1 MTAQGRREDDSP
13 IAEDRKAERTPLPKL
28 QLLIVFLIQ
37 FAEPVTATVIYP
49 FVNQFVRE
57 TGITGGDE
65 TKTGYYAGIVES
77 TFFFSETLTVFAWG
91 WLSDLLGRRPV
102 LLLGPLGLSLA
113 MLGFGF
119 STTFWPLVFFRA
131 FQGLFN
137 GNIGENS
144 VGVSKSVLAEITDS
158 TNIGDAYALAP
169 IMWSVGLTIGPTLG
183 GVLSSPA
190 SRWPETFGR
199 IPFFHHH
206 PYFLPCAAAAFIA
219 FASFFISSIALKE
232 TLPASRRA
240 KLSSLWR
247 RDGKKRNDARDDAT
261 TPLLTDATSDHYAT
275 VAVVESGIPIPVKEE
290 KRPPLS
296 QLFVPSFVITI
307 ANFGLL
313 AFVDMSMSALIP
325 LVYSTPIEYGG
336 LGMDPL
342 QIGTIMGTFSILNGV
357 FSGLFLGSLIRR
369 YGTLSIYQM
378 GIFSFFVVIAGFPV
392 GNALARRA
400 GGIDAFVHLVVVIQ
414 FLAMGAIYPCYASMM
429 LMVIQNTPSKLLLG
443 SANGAAQ
450 MVTSGSRAL
459 APAIASSLFSL
470 SIQRNLLGG
479 YAVYY
484 IFVVLTAVVI
494 RVSRYLPSPPL
505 EQETASQ

>member
-13 IAEDRKAERTPLPKL
+13 IVEDRKTERTPLPKL
-28 QLLIVFLIQ
+28 QLLIVSLIQ

-49 FVNQFVRE
+49 FVNQLVRE

-65 TKTGYYAGIVES
+65 AKTGYYAGIVES

-91 WLSDLLGRRPV
+91 WLSDLLGRKPV
-102 LLLGPLGLSLA
+102 LLLGPLGLSFA
-113 MLGFGF
+113 MLGFGL

-137 GNIGENS
+137 GNIGI
-144 VGVSKSVLAEITDS
+144 SKSVLAEITDS
-158 TNIGDAYALAP
+158 TNIGDAYSLAP
-169 IMWSVGLTIGPTLG
+169 LMWSAGLTIGPTLG

-190 SRWPETFGR
+190 SRWPDTFGR
-199 IPFFHHH
+199 IPLFHHH

-232 TLPASRRA
+232 TLPASQRA

-247 RDGKKRNDARDDAT
+247 RDRQKQKAARDDT

-275 VAVVESGIPIPVKEE
+275 VAAVESGVPIPVKEE
-290 KRPPLS
+290 ERPPLS
-296 QLFVPSFVITI
+296 QLFVPSFVITL

-369 YGTLSIYQM
+369 YGTLNLYQT
-378 GIFSFFVVIAGFPV
+378 GIFSFFVVIGGFPV

-400 GGIDAFVHLVVVIQ
+400 GGIDAFVLMAVVIQ
-414 FLAMGAIYPCYASMM
+414 FVAIGAMYPCYTSLM

-479 YAVYY
+479 HAVYY
-484 IFVVLTAVVI
+484 IFVVLTAIVI
-494 RVSRYLPSPPL
+494 RASRYLPSPPL
-505 EQETASQ
+505 EQATASQ

>member
-13 IAEDRKAERTPLPKL
+13 IVKDKKTERTPLPKL

-65 TKTGYYAGIVES
+65 AKTGYYAGIVES

-91 WLSDLLGRRPV
+91 WLSDFLGRKPV
-102 LLLGPLGLSLA
+102 LLLGPLGLSFA
-113 MLGFGF
+113 MLGFGL

-137 GNIGENS
+137 GNIERYYL
-144 VGVSKSVLAEITDS
+144 GVSKSVLAEITDS
-158 TNIGDAYALAP
+158 TNIGDAYALSP
-169 IMWSVGLTIGPTLG
+169 MMWSAGLTIGPTLG

-190 SRWPETFGR
+190 SRWPDTFGR
-199 IPFFHHH
+199 IPFFHDH
-206 PYFLPCAAAAFIA
+206 PYFLPCAAAAFVA

-247 RDGKKRNDARDDAT
+247 RDGKKQNVAHDDAT

-275 VAVVESGIPIPVKEE
+275 IAVVESAIPVAVNEE
-290 KRPPLS
+290 ERPPLS
-296 QLFVPSFVITI
+296 QLFTPSFGVTL

-313 AFVDMSMSALIP
+313 AFSEMAMSALIP
-325 LVYSTPIEYGG
+325 LVYSTPVEYGG

-342 QIGTIMGTFSILNGV
+342 KIGTIMGSFGILNGV
-357 FSGLFLGSLIRR
+357 VSGLFLGSLIRR
-369 YGTLSIYQM
+369 YGALNIYRT
-378 GIFSFFVVIAGFPV
+378 GIFSLFVVVGCFPA

-400 GGIDAFVHLVVVIQ
+400 GGIDAFVILVVVIQ
-414 FLAMGAIYPCYASMM
+414 FLALATISPCY
-429 LMVIQNTPSKLLLG
+429 
-443 SANGAAQ
+443 GA
-450 MVTSGSRAL
+450 
-459 APAIASSLFSL
+459 
-470 SIQRNLLGG
+470 
-479 YAVYY
+479 
-484 IFVVLTAVVI
+484 
-494 RVSRYLPSPPL
+494 
-505 EQETASQ
+505 

>member
-13 IAEDRKAERTPLPKL
+13 IVEDRKTERTPLPKL

-65 TKTGYYAGIVES
+65 AKTGYYAGIVES

-91 WLSDLLGRRPV
+91 WLSDFLGRKPV
-102 LLLGPLGLSLA
+102 LLLGPLGLSFA
-113 MLGFGF
+113 MLGFGL

-137 GNIGENS
+137 GNIG
-144 VGVSKSVLAEITDS
+144 VSKSVLAEITDS
-158 TNIGDAYALAP
+158 TNIGDAYALSP
-169 IMWSVGLTIGPTLG
+169 MMWSAGLTVGPTLG
-183 GVLSSPA
+183 GVLSNPA
-190 SRWPETFGR
+190 SRWPDTFGR

-206 PYFLPCAAAAFIA
+206 PYFLPCAAAAFVA

-247 RDGKKRNDARDDAT
+247 REGNKQNVAHDDAT

-275 VAVVESGIPIPVKEE
+275 IAVVESAIPVTVNEE
-290 KRPPLS
+290 ERPPLS
-296 QLFVPSFVITI
+296 QLFIPSFGITL

-313 AFVDMSMSALIP
+313 AFSEMAMSALIP
-325 LVYSTPIEYGG
+325 LVYSTPVEYGG

-342 QIGTIMGTFSILNGV
+342 KIGTIMGSFGILNGLV
-357 FSGLFLGSLIRR
+357 SGLFLGSLIRR
-369 YGTLSIYQM
+369 YGALNIYRT
-378 GIFSFFVVIAGFPV
+378 GIFSLFIVVGCFPA

-400 GGIDAFVHLVVVIQ
+400 GGIDPFVILVVVIQ
-414 FLAMGAIYPCYASMM
+414 FLALATISPCY
-429 LMVIQNTPSKLLLG
+429 
-443 SANGAAQ
+443 GA
-450 MVTSGSRAL
+450 
-459 APAIASSLFSL
+459 
-470 SIQRNLLGG
+470 
-479 YAVYY
+479 
-484 IFVVLTAVVI
+484 
-494 RVSRYLPSPPL
+494 
-505 EQETASQ
+505 